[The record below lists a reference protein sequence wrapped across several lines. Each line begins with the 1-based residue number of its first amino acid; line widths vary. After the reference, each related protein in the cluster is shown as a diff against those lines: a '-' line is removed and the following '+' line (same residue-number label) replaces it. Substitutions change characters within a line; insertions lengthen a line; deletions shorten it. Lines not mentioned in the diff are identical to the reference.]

1 MRILLSCLQGP
12 TSHPVPAYGFWRL
25 YFVQGLRE
33 AGHEVIEVPGVDWA
47 EGLVH
52 PAGRYL
58 DEWRGRTWSA
68 VEDFV
73 KRELRAR
80 PIDLFLCYLFPRQ
93 VDVSAIR
100 ELQRLGIPCVNFF
113 CDNLREFRKV
123 PAEFQPF
130 ALHWVPEIEAA
141 PLYRTAGLPYLRAPM
156 PCWIPPDL
164 RTTPTQDREPATF
177 IGSADVLRQNLFGEA
192 VQSGAELV
200 LRGAGWNSMSA
211 RHRQSG
217 ERLSVG
223 NTIANQLKVA
233 RDRGLRDLYFKLYNR
248 LRPVALPPIP
258 ESSVGGPVSDDEY
271 LRISREAVVTIGVSR
286 VSTTKASDRKP
297 IVYSRLRDVEA
308 PMLGACYLTE
318 WTEDVAA
325 LYELGTEIETYR
337 TAEELA
343 AKLRDLQRDP
353 MRRSAMRRLAQRR
366 ALDEH
371 QIPRTLGKIQ
381 SLLGLPVAA

>member
-1 MRILLSCLQGP
+1 
-12 TSHPVPAYGFWRL
+12 
-25 YFVQGLRE
+25 
-33 AGHEVIEVPGVDWA
+33 
-47 EGLVH
+47 
-52 PAGRYL
+52 
-58 DEWRGRTWSA
+58 
-68 VEDFV
+68 
-73 KRELRAR
+73 
-80 PIDLFLCYLFPRQ
+80 
-93 VDVSAIR
+93 
-100 ELQRLGIPCVNFF
+100 
-113 CDNLREFRKV
+113 
-123 PAEFQPF
+123 
-130 ALHWVPEIEAA
+130 
-141 PLYRTAGLPYLRAPM
+141 
-156 PCWIPPDL
+156 
-164 RTTPTQDREPATF
+164 
-177 IGSADVLRQNLFGEA
+177 
-192 VQSGAELV
+192 
-200 LRGAGWNSMSA
+200 
-211 RHRQSG
+211 
-217 ERLSVG
+217 
-223 NTIANQLKVA
+223 
-233 RDRGLRDLYFKLYNR
+233 
-248 LRPVALPPIP
+248 
-258 ESSVGGPVSDDEY
+258 VSDDEY